1 MGNNVSTI
9 MVPDALR
16 SRLVSLQARYERWD
30 PTIGD
35 PPAGAA
41 DDAATLDLHCQPIN
55 PKMLAVEIS
64 RTMAIFPPPQ
74 GLDDDGMCALGDAMT
89 EVLRDMPADIVM
101 AALRRV
107 WLECKFFPRPAEVR
121 AFANAE
127 LGERKRAAIK
137 AQVAADM
144 AARQK
149 ASKPPRPATEA
160 EKARVAEMVASVR
173 VQNRDNPLKAIPG
186 QTPQHVETAE
196 ALRLVKAQTAG
207 FRLPAEDDPEVRKW
221 MGAA

>member
-1 MGNNVSTI
+1 M
-9 MVPDALR
+9 
-16 SRLVSLQARYERWD
+16 
-30 PTIGD
+30 
-35 PPAGAA
+35 
-41 DDAATLDLHCQPIN
+41 LDLHCQPIN
-55 PKMLAVEIS
+55 PKMLAVEIN

-74 GLDDDGMCALGDAMT
+74 GLDDDGMRALGDAMT

-144 AARQK
+144 AVRQK
-149 ASKPPRPATEA
+149 VSKPVRPATEA
-160 EKARVAEMVASVR
+160 EKARVAEMVAKVR
-173 VQNRDNPLKAIPG
+173 VQNRDNPLKAAGHAPA
-186 QTPQHVETAE
+186 HVEASE
-196 ALRLVKAQTAG
+196 ALRLVKQQTAG
-207 FRLPAEDDPEVRKW
+207 FRLPSEDDPEVRKW